1 MIWPLPWFY
10 WEGFSVRV
18 NILTLFVEYP
28 SQNVLKYQCM
38 CHKSHCPFCLQP
50 YCSIKFNSI
59 HFYLSNVCYGKLAL
73 QNSRVS
79 PPNKQ
84 QMREN
89 LPFNGLKPSWNVTIL
104 MIYLPF
110 LFPLLNAFYLFL
122 IPQLAQSL
130 RYEVCGIDSI
140 VNNDWEAVLQ
150 TKSGSG
156 ASGKRNRPLV
166 EKIAQRHY
174 RPAKFSNVQGVGSFI
189 SILKEANPATSGK
202 QEASIPTAL
211 HLTRERERSR
221 PALPAVKNPP
231 AFPPFLPLMKTR
243 GEDIRPSI
251 SHKSTSHVF
260 WWIASHVLSPASS
273 GDRAAGPYQ
282 HSSEDADNGTNGGY
296 QALTSDALT
305 QTANTSMSDH
315 AIVRG
320 GRWTPVGCCCTAT
333 LRLSVVRVLCV
344 IGRRGL

>member
-1 MIWPLPWFY
+1 MSINPTVLFIM
-10 WEGFSVRV
+10 FTS
-18 NILTLFVEYP
+18 IL
-28 SQNVLKYQCM
+28 
-38 CHKSHCPFCLQP
+38 
-50 YCSIKFNSI
+50 FNSI
-59 HFYLSNVCYGKLAL
+59 QLNSFMAL

-79 PPNKQ
+79 PPNKL
-84 QMREN
+84 QMQEK
-89 LPFNGLKPSWNVTIL
+89 LPFNRLKPSSNVTIL

-110 LFPLLNAFYLFL
+110 LFPLLNTFYLFL

-130 RYEVCGIDSI
+130 RYEVCRIDSI
-140 VNNDWEAVLQ
+140 VNGDWEAVLQ
-150 TKSGSG
+150 TRSGSG

-166 EKIAQRHY
+166 EEIVQRQY
-174 RPAKFSNVQGVGSFI
+174 RPAMFKV
-189 SILKEANPATSGK
+189 LNPLFQNLNKAIPVASGK
-202 QEASIPTAL
+202 QEASILTAL

-260 WWIASHVLSPASS
+260 RWIAAHVLSPMSS

-282 HSSEDADNGTNGGY
+282 HSSEDAYNGTNAGY
-296 QALTSDALT
+296 QALTSNALT
-305 QTANTSMSDH
+305 QTANTLMSDH

-320 GRWTPVGCCCTAT
+320 GCWTLVSCCCTVT

-344 IGRRGL
+344 IGRRGSVRL